1 MPALNAGA
9 VQAGIFKGS
18 PVWGFLPVLAA
29 LSLVS
34 NVPKP
39 TSCTLSLFSN
49 AVLITFTKEFIVA
62 SVSFLERPVSLLI
75 TILKCIEMKE
85 NYQYKKTQSKK
96 IVNLNW

>member
-1 MPALNAGA
+1 MKAGTTDA
-9 VQAGIFKGS
+9 AILSSS
-18 PVWGFLPVLAA
+18 PVCGFLPVLAA

-34 NVPKP
+34 NVPNP
-39 TSCTLSLFSN
+39 INWTLSLSAKVFDT
-49 AVLITFTKEFIVA
+49 TFTKELIVA